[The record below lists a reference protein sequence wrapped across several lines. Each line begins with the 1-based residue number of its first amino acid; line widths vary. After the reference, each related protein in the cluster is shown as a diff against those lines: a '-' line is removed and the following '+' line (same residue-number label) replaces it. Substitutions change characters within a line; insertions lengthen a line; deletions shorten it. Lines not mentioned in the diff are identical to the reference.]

1 MKYIYKLL
9 ALDKSNSIKHFFG
22 FVVNL
27 FILIMILGLLLLVA
41 GYSVLIISYISKI
54 FFKILIEANIFYKL
68 WLLFFLI
75 VWMKIRKNIDVA
87 KEMDFKLKEYFK
99 SKKQDGLNK
108 YKMILMMLCI
118 YISICLIG
126 FSFYGFT
133 GGKWNEAST
142 ANIINIFIWATY
154 LIAPVVVI
162 WAYIDWKSP
171 KQYEIEKQYAE
182 KLLDNINGVYFFM
195 FERVNNLKALSNIN
209 NHVVLLNGVVKNP
222 KRYSDTPFYLAHGYL
237 DLLNSMSNKKINK
250 SFLTNFERMTQLLDG
265 HSNYIEE
272 QYSLYYTP
280 FSDEL
285 KSNHSIMC
293 TPYDRIDLNAEQRV
307 AIFQLNR
314 YLTETLDSEV
324 IEENGEKITVNLTF
338 KEYIAKFKEEYEV
351 LVNEIVVKYIK
362 IQEY

>member
-1 MKYIYKLL
+1 MLKK
-9 ALDKSNSIKHFFG
+9 
-22 FVVNL
+22 
-27 FILIMILGLLLLVA
+27 
-41 GYSVLIISYISKI
+41 
-54 FFKILIEANIFYKL
+54 FFKICLHIILVFVILTTLVFLLRELLFVSIKFLIGLRESFTQATRFGKLYLIMLYSFMFYICFELSYFANIIRSRKNTLIEKYFS
-68 WLLFFLI
+68 
-75 VWMKIRKNIDVA
+75 D
-87 KEMDFKLKEYFK
+87 KENE
-99 SKKQDGLNK
+99 GVNK

-118 YISICLIG
+118 YISICLVG
-126 FSFYGFT
+126 FSFYGFS
-133 GGKWNEAST
+133 GGKWNEANA

-162 WAYIDWKSP
+162 WVYIDWKSP

-182 KLLDNINGVYFFM
+182 KLLDNINAVYFFM
-195 FERVNNLKALSNIN
+195 FERVNNLKALSNIS
-209 NHVVLLNGVVKNP
+209 NHVILLNGVVKNTN
-222 KRYSDTPFYLAHGYL
+222 RYSDTPFYLAHGYL
-237 DLLNSMSNKKINK
+237 NLLNLMSNKKIDK
-250 SFLTNFERMTQLLDG
+250 SFLTNFERMSQLLDG

-324 IEENGEKITVNLTF
+324 IKENGEKITVNLTF

-362 IQEY
+362 IQED